1 MNRAELLERIH
12 QVELEILGEIDR
24 ICRENDLHYYL
35 FYGTLIGAIRHQG
48 FIPWD
53 EDLDVAMPRQ
63 DYERFLQIAPRALGE
78 KFMLDDISTNPL
90 YFNPFAKV
98 RNKDTLFAIRSL
110 QNYKGNQGLWIDI
123 FPLDTVRAKDQKIVA
138 WRLALSHLIRAAIR
152 GHRGIGNLTAA
163 SLHTRLLCKAIA
175 RLPDK
180 MLWRWI
186 NRLHTSKNQDGGDC
200 YVAYAEYPAARSVF
214 PKALFQPARTGRFV
228 GAEYPIPGESEQI
241 LTKIYGDFMQIPSKE
256 NQVTFY
262 PEWIGFEEGQRFRV
276 EEE

>member
-1 MNRAELLERIH
+1 MNRAEILERIH

-24 ICRENDLHYYL
+24 ICRENDLRYYL

-63 DYERFLQIAPRALGE
+63 DYERFLQIAPKALGE

-110 QNYKGNQGLWIDI
+110 QNYAGNQGLWIDI
-123 FPLDTVRAKDQKIVA
+123 FTLDTVRAKDQKIVA
-138 WRLALSHLIRAAIR
+138 WRLRLSHLIRTAIR
-152 GHRGIGNLTAA
+152 EHRGIGNLAEA
-163 SLHTRLLCKAIA
+163 SLHTRLLCKMIA
-175 RLPDK
+175 LLPDK
-180 MLWRWI
+180 VLWHWI
-186 NRLHTSKNQDGGDC
+186 NRLHTSKNRGNGDC
-200 YVAYAEYPAARSVF
+200 YVAYAEYPAERSIF

-228 GAEYPIPGESEQI
+228 GTDYPIPGESEQI
-241 LTKIYGDFMQIPSKE
+241 LTRIYGDFMQIPPKE

-262 PEWIGFEEGQRFRV
+262 PEWIAFEEGQRFRV